1 MLIEKDCVVGIHVRM
16 FDLQKNLLE
25 ETEPQGVTYLHGH
38 GDIFPKL
45 EQALE
50 GKKAGDTITVQL
62 EPEEAFGDYDDEAIR
77 LVPVESLGDP
87 ELIVP
92 GLVFSSVPGETPD
105 GRNWRV
111 TDVAAELII
120 GAWTKPISG
129 MDGEDGFLL
138 AADGKAA
145 SINSATLVYKSWRRE
160 GDKLIMDIESIGN
173 GQTIASTDT
182 MNVLKLD
189 KDSLILDNGG
199 MIMRYHRVRE

>member
-1 MLIEKDCVVGIHVRM
+1 MMDGINVAESWQVKPVV
-16 FDLQKNLLE
+16 
-25 ETEPQGVTYLHGH
+25 
-38 GDIFPKL
+38 
-45 EQALE
+45 
-50 GKKAGDTITVQL
+50 
-62 EPEEAFGDYDDEAIR
+62 
-77 LVPVESLGDP
+77 
-87 ELIVP
+87 
-92 GLVFSSVPGETPD
+92 
-105 GRNWRV
+105 
-111 TDVAAELII
+111 AELII

-145 SINSATLVYKSWRRE
+145 SINSATLVYKTWKRE

>member
-16 FDLQKNLLE
+16 FDLQKNFLE

-50 GKKAGDTITVQL
+50 GKKAGETVVVQL
-62 EPEEAFGDYDDEAIR
+62 EPDEAFGDFDDEAIR

-92 GLVFSSVPGETPD
+92 GLVFSSVPSETPD

-111 TDVAAELII
+111 TDVAEGMAVLDANHPLAGWSLKFEVKVLSVS
-120 GAWTKPISG
+120 KPE
-129 MDGEDGFLL
+129 GEVTGNDEVVVPGFLGF
-138 AADGKAA
+138 AEKIIDD
-145 SINSATLVYKSWRRE
+145 E
-160 GDKLIMDIESIGN
+160 
-173 GQTIASTDT
+173 TD
-182 MNVLKLD
+182 
-189 KDSLILDNGG
+189 
-199 MIMRYHRVRE
+199 

>member
-50 GKKAGDTITVQL
+50 GKKAGETVVVQL
-62 EPEEAFGDYDDEAIR
+62 EPDEAFGDFDDEAIR

-111 TDVAAELII
+111 TDVAEGMAVRSEMCIRDRI
-120 GAWTKPISG
+120 KPDVYNLLMG
-129 MDGEDGFLL
+129 NARPGF
-138 AADGKAA
+138 A
-145 SINSATLVYKSWRRE
+145 S
-160 GDKLIMDIESIGN
+160 
-173 GQTIASTDT
+173 DT
-182 MNVLKLD
+182 Q
-189 KDSLILDNGG
+189 
-199 MIMRYHRVRE
+199 

>member
-50 GKKAGDTITVQL
+50 GKKAGETVVVQL
-62 EPEEAFGDYDDEAIR
+62 EPDEAFGDFDDEAIR

-111 TDVAAELII
+111 TDVAEGMAVLDANHPLAGWSLKFEVKVLSVS
-120 GAWTKPISG
+120 KPE
-129 MDGEDGFLL
+129 GEVTGNDEVVVPGFLGFAEKIIDDEAWEKTCWSL
-138 AADGKAA
+138 EYVKKNHAEDTVLIEALET
-145 SINSATLVYKSWRRE
+145 IRHHLERR
-160 GDKLIMDIESIGN
+160 M
-173 GQTIASTDT
+173 
-182 MNVLKLD
+182 
-189 KDSLILDNGG
+189 
-199 MIMRYHRVRE
+199 